1 MRKDIEIIISA
12 NEIKIFEYKGRIKKL
27 QSILDSSTE
36 DNMEIDGVF
45 LEKIK
50 LKYESRV
57 LSLEKYVKKL
67 KDKYGCD

>member
-12 NEIKIFEYKGRIKKL
+12 NEIKISEYKGRIKKL
-27 QSILDSSTE
+27 QSMLDSSTE

-45 LEKIK
+45 LQKIK

-67 KDKYGCD
+67 KDKYGD

>member
-12 NEIKIFEYKGRIKKL
+12 NEIKISEYKGRIKKL

-45 LEKIK
+45 LQKIK

-67 KDKYGCD
+67 KDKYGD